1 MTVRLIKH
9 EAVPDTGS
17 FEVRFADGRRSV
29 YFYFDDLPSRRLRP
43 EQMIRQQALDWA
55 TMFARIMHGVIDRW
69 RPDSSKT
76 GTRT

>member
-43 EQMIRQQALDWA
+43 EQMIQEQALYWA
-55 TMFARIMHGVIDRW
+55 TMFARIMRGLIEGW
-69 RPDSSKT
+69 TEGKGPPA
-76 GTRT
+76 